1 MTTTTLSRNQA
12 KPMSEQ
18 RTSEECQVHSRP
30 EPKRNSHLVGEAEEA
45 KP

>member
-1 MTTTTLSRNQA
+1 MTTTTLSLNQA

-18 RTSEECQVHSRP
+18 RTSEECQLHSRP

>member
-1 MTTTTLSRNQA
+1 MTTTTLGRNQA

-18 RTSEECQVHSRP
+18 CTSEECQLHSRP
-30 EPKRNSHLVGEAEEA
+30 EPKRISHLIRNAEEA